1 MYILYINNLI
11 VTSDN
16 LIVDIKNRF
25 YEHQTVHAD
34 IFLSLFYNSTLHT
47 HHLSFKSHSL
57 KLWWLWCL
65 LPKKIWHFVSTDK
78 VKNK

>member
-25 YEHQTVHAD
+25 YEQESNRTCRYIPLTV
-34 IFLSLFYNSTLHT
+34 L
-47 HHLSFKSHSL
+47 
-57 KLWWLWCL
+57 
-65 LPKKIWHFVSTDK
+65 
-78 VKNK
+78 